1 MARWKPGTNPGKFK
15 AVVYAVLVH
24 LTLIGV
30 LVAGWRWSTQDG
42 TAPEKVVQAVAI
54 QEPPAKSEAPVER
67 KRPEADT
74 DKKDDER
81 RRKDTEDKKQAAE
94 AEKRRSAAVKKKEAL
109 LRQKLAEQSLKE
121 GLAAEERQRR
131 EARAAAEVEKY
142 RELIRQKVSRNW
154 NRPVGVARGLQCT
167 VRVRVV
173 PGGEVL
179 QATVVRSS
187 GDVLFDGSVEN
198 AVYKSTPLPLPDAPE
213 LFEYFREL
221 EFLFRPEEG

>member
-1 MARWKPGTNPGKFK
+1 MARWKPGTSPGRFK

-24 LTLIGV
+24 LALIGA

-42 TAPEKVVQAVAI
+42 SAPEQVVQAVAI
-54 QEPPAKSEAPVER
+54 PEPEAQAGR
-67 KRPEADT
+67 KRPEAEL
-74 DKKDDER
+74 DKKEDER
-81 RRKDTEDKKQAAE
+81 RLKEAEDKKQAAE
-94 AEKRRSAAVKKKEAL
+94 AEKRRLTAVKKKEAL
-109 LRQKLAEQSLKE
+109 QRQKLAEQAFKE

-187 GDVLFDGSVEN
+187 GDLLFDGSVES
-198 AVYKSTPLPLPDAPE
+198 AVHKATPLPLPDAPE

-221 EFLFRPEEG
+221 EFLFRPEE

>member
-1 MARWKPGTNPGKFK
+1 VTRWKPGTNPGRLK

-24 LTLIGV
+24 LALIGV

-54 QEPPAKSEAPVER
+54 QEPAQPEAPAAR

-81 RRKDTEDKKQAAE
+81 ARKAAEDKKQAAE

-154 NRPVGVARGLQCT
+154 NRPVGAARGLQCT

-187 GDVLFDGSVEN
+187 GDVLFDGSVES

-221 EFLFRPEEG
+221 EFLFRPEE